1 MAKKKV
7 NALNKFPKPAS
18 SVMRAVT
25 ISRPDYFCLPTTRPE
40 CGCGGSPESLV
51 QARYTSLARSLLTEL
66 GSARS

>member
-7 NALNKFPKPAS
+7 NALNKFPKPAA

-40 CGCGGSPESLV
+40 SAAGDRQSL
-51 QARYTSLARSLLTEL
+51 
-66 GSARS
+66 